1 MKQCGIEAKGATQCM
16 EKFKHK
22 LKSRFAWEIVTKT
35 KFLKRTQDG
44 FRMNLE
50 RYDEMLKK
58 KEEIF
63 ERIDKM
69 FEKYF

>member
-1 MKQCGIEAKGATQCM
+1 MHGEIQKN
-16 EKFKHK
+16 
-22 LKSRFAWEIVTKT
+22 LKSRFAWKIVTKI

-50 RYDEMLKK
+50 RYDEILKK